1 MKYTPF
7 LVVIPYLASAAQGR
21 ELEYAIAGWR
31 RHFKED
37 FLIVL
42 TGENL
47 PHIDGDDIVLVES
60 KRVPNVDG
68 QYRQH
73 LDYVSCFK
81 KVRQRFPDSQGFIFV
96 ADDCYAINDFDLVD
110 ILIPKFLERNLGGFH
125 IDSPNGWRVDKAKT
139 RCALVDGGYP
149 QMNYTTHLP
158 IWFDWDKI
166 EELWEKYDMLHQSF
180 VIEDLYYNIFE
191 SDISP
196 VDIKAPNKYKFG
208 VYNNNP
214 STIDNLHREA
224 KNVIWVTNSPEGW
237 TKLLDE
243 FLSEYYFP
251 NLIPFAD

>member
-47 PHIDGDDIVLVES
+47 PHIEGDDIVLVES

-110 ILIPKFLERNLGGFH
+110 VLVPKFLERNLGGFH

-166 EELWEKYDMLHQSF
+166 EDKRKASFKKKLDSIAQKMRAIDYSRPGHTGVVVKAKFYAVRMLQTSLGKQNPEYTDFKYWN
-180 VIEDLYYNIFE
+180 EN
-191 SDISP
+191 
-196 VDIKAPNKYKFG
+196 
-208 VYNNNP
+208 
-214 STIDNLHREA
+214 
-224 KNVIWVTNSPEGW
+224 GW
-237 TKLLDE
+237 IGKVR
-243 FLSEYYFP
+243 P
-251 NLIPFAD
+251 WK

>member
-7 LVVIPYLASAAQGR
+7 PVVIPYLASAAQGR

-47 PHIDGDDIVLVES
+47 PHIEGDDIILVES

-81 KVRQRFPDSQGFIFV
+81 KVRQRFPDSHGFIFV

-110 ILIPKFLERNLGGFH
+110 VLVPKFLERNLGGFH

-139 RCALVDGGYP
+139 RCALVDGGYS

-191 SDISP
+191 SDIAP

-243 FLSEYYFP
+243 FLFEYYFP

>member
-21 ELEYAIAGWR
+21 ELQYAIAGWR

-47 PHIDGDDIVLVES
+47 PHIEGDDIVLVES

-110 ILIPKFLERNLGGFH
+110 VLVPKFLERNLGGFH

-139 RCALVDGGYP
+139 RCVLVDGGYP

-191 SDISP
+191 SDIAP